1 MSNIQSFDVIII
13 GAGPA
18 GLSLARSLA
27 DTSLRIAVI
36 DPAPASVLKNPPAD
50 GREIALT
57 HQSKELLQAMGA
69 WDAVP
74 EGEIFKLRSAKVV
87 DGTSPFELHF
97 ETPEKAR
104 GKPTDTLGY
113 LISNHHIRQ
122 SIYSQVEHQSNITW
136 FTEQK
141 VQSVYGKPED
151 AGVTLANG
159 QKLTARL
166 VVAADSRFSTTRQ
179 QMGIPVDMHDFGRTV
194 ITFRIEHTASN
205 DNTAFECFHYGRT
218 LAILPLTEHLSSA
231 VITIDTQLA
240 HTVED
245 LDGVAQAQDIA
256 QRVNGQLG
264 DVKVVSQQYRYPL
277 VGTHARRFYSTRFAL
292 VGDAAVG
299 MHPVTAH
306 GFNLGLNSTMILS
319 DLIKSAVRQNRDIGA
334 PTLLQQYDRKH
345 QLKTRPIYHGTNF
358 VVKLFTNETPPAK
371 LLRTAIIRASNML
384 SPVKKLI
391 SHQLTG

>member
-1 MSNIQSFDVIII
+1 MAHSTAYDVIII

-27 DTSLRIAVI
+27 DTSLSVAII
-36 DPAPASVLKNPPAD
+36 DPASAETLKNPPPD

-57 HQSKELLQAMGA
+57 HYSKELLQEMGA

-74 EGEIFKLRSAKVV
+74 EGEIFYLRSAKVV

-97 ETPEKAR
+97 ETPSKAR
-104 GKPTDTLGY
+104 GKLADTLGY

-122 SIYSQVEHQSNITW
+122 SIYSQVEGQKNLTW
-136 FTEQK
+136 FTEAK
-141 VQSVYGKPED
+141 VQNVGGTDKEAHVVLSSGER
-151 AGVTLANG
+151 
-159 QKLTARL
+159 LTARL

-205 DNTAFECFHYGRT
+205 ENTAFECFHYGRT
-218 LAILPLTEHLSSA
+218 LAILPLTEYLSSA

-240 HTVED
+240 HLVQDADDEMM
-245 LDGVAQAQDIA
+245 AQDIA
-256 QRVNGQLG
+256 ERVGHRLG
-264 DVKVVSQQYRYPL
+264 DVKVVSQRYRYPL

-292 VGDAAVG
+292 IGDAAVG

-306 GFNLGLNSTMILS
+306 GFNLGLSSQAILS
-319 DLIKSAVRQNRDIGA
+319 DLIKSAQRQGRDIGA

-371 LLRTAIIRASNML
+371 LLRGAILRVSDVL
-384 SPVKKLI
+384 TPVKKLI

>member
-1 MSNIQSFDVIII
+1 MLHPTAYDVIII

-27 DTSLRIAVI
+27 NTSLNIAII
-36 DPAPASVLKNPPAD
+36 DPASADTLKNPLPD

-57 HQSKELLQAMGA
+57 HASKELLQEMGA

-74 EGEIFKLRSAKVV
+74 EGEIFYLRSAKVV

-97 ETPEKAR
+97 ETPTQAR

-122 SIYSQVEHQSNITW
+122 SIYSQVDGQKNLTW
-136 FTEQK
+136 FTEAK
-141 VQSVYGKPED
+141 VQQVGGTDKEAFVVLNTGERLS
-151 AGVTLANG
+151 
-159 QKLTARL
+159 ARL
-166 VVAADSRFSTTRQ
+166 VVSADSRFSSTRQ

-194 ITFRIEHTASN
+194 ITFRIEHTGSN
-205 DNTAFECFHYGRT
+205 ENTAFECFHYGRT

-240 HTVED
+240 HTVQD
-245 LDGVAQAQDIA
+245 LDDEALAQDIA
-256 QRVNGQLG
+256 ERVNHRLG
-264 DVKVVSQQYRYPL
+264 DVKVVSQRYRYPL

-292 VGDAAVG
+292 IGDAAVG

-306 GFNLGLNSTMILS
+306 GFNLGLSSQKILS
-319 DLIKSAVRQNRDIGA
+319 DLIKSAHRQGRDIGTA
-334 PTLLQQYDRKH
+334 TLLQQYDRKH

-358 VVKLFTNETPPAK
+358 VVKLFTTETPPAK
-371 LLRTAIIRASNML
+371 LLRGAILRVSDIL
-384 SPVKKLI
+384 TPVKRII